1 MTEQEWLGCSDPSAM
16 LHYLHDQMA
25 TLRTRWQGP
34 FRVRQ
39 WRTSERKLRLFACGC
54 CRYVALWL
62 CSDAARA
69 VIALAEQFAEE
80 QVDFAALER
89 ALAMA
94 DGAEQARARQSSWA
108 DYSRR
113 AFEAV
118 ACLARRKVEEVVTAA
133 HLSGRVFQSWS
144 GVNEEA
150 VRANSAAQANLLREI
165 VGNPFAP
172 ARLDPAWLSSNDR
185 AVDRIAQAI
194 HDERAYGDL
203 PILADALV
211 DAGCHDEAILA
222 HCRQVKSAHC
232 PGCWVIDLLTGR
244 E

>member
-16 LHYLHDQMA
+16 LHYLSDQSA
-25 TLRTRWQGP
+25 AFRARWHGP
-34 FRVRQ
+34 VRVRL

-69 VIALAEQFAEE
+69 VIMLAEQYAEG
-80 QVDFAALER
+80 QADFAALER

-94 DGAEQARARQSSWA
+94 DGAEQARSRQSSWA

-133 HLSGRVFQSWS
+133 HLAGRVFQSWA

-150 VRANSAAQANLLREI
+150 VRANSSAQANLLREI

-172 ARLDPAWLSSNDR
+172 ARLDPAWLSANDG
-185 AVDRIAQAI
+185 AVERIARAI
-194 HDERAYGDL
+194 QEERAYGDL

-211 DAGCHDEAILA
+211 DSGCRDEAILA
-222 HCRQVKSAHC
+222 HCRQEKNLHC
-232 PGCWVIDLLTGR
+232 PGCWVIDLLMGR

>member
-1 MTEQEWLGCSDPSAM
+1 MTEQEWLCSGDPSAM
-16 LHYLHDQMA
+16 LHYLHDQSAMF
-25 TLRTRWQGP
+25 RTRWQGP
-34 FRVRQ
+34 FHVRH

-62 CSDAARA
+62 QSDAARQ
-69 VIALAEQFAEE
+69 VITLAEQYAEG
-80 QVDFAALER
+80 QIDFATLER
-89 ALAMA
+89 ALAVA
-94 DGAEQARARQSSWA
+94 DGAEQAVARQSSWA

-133 HLSGRVFQSWS
+133 HLAGRVFQSWS
-144 GVNEEA
+144 GVNDEA

-165 VGNPFAP
+165 VGNPFVP
-172 ARLDPAWLSSNDR
+172 ARLDPDLLSFNDG
-185 AVDRIAQAI
+185 AVDRIARSI
-194 HDERAYGDL
+194 HEERAYGDL
-203 PILADALV
+203 PVLADALV
-211 DAGCHDEAILA
+211 DAGCRGEAILT
-222 HCRQVKSAHC
+222 HCRQEKNAHC